1 MMMMMVVGGFDD
13 EEAGGL
19 GFVYIG
25 RLCEN
30 FGFTIGGKRGGL
42 QIRKRSH
49 LPSFLPSLLFDDKNR

>member
-1 MMMMMVVGGFDD
+1 MKFMMMMMVVGGFDD

-30 FGFTIGGKRGGL
+30 FGFKI
-42 QIRKRSH
+42 
-49 LPSFLPSLLFDDKNR
+49 FDHGE